1 MVVELI
7 HLMRVHNKIAGL
19 LLLASFAF
27 EREKDFD
34 DHQVKLAWRNL
45 SVCSKKAPDPNVK
58 FLFQNS
64 KFQIY

>member
-34 DHQVKLAWRNL
+34 DHQVKLA
-45 SVCSKKAPDPNVK
+45 
-58 FLFQNS
+58 
-64 KFQIY
+64 